1 MLPGGDGRSGF
12 HGVSLAERCAMPTH
26 RTARFFG
33 LLLGAIVVVASLSL
47 WSLRRSETVRART
60 AHSLA
65 VVSTFDAVGALVA
78 DARTS
83 ANHWLTTDEQAYK
96 NQYDDAR
103 AELYPRI
110 AELAELTLNDPLQ
123 HQRVLAT
130 EALLGLE
137 LSVLAR
143 SLSDRVVAEPSTAA
157 EQLTAQLAAA
167 RLHEEQ
173 SLSELMRRDR
183 ATVAQAATALLI
195 SSALLFMLALAWSQ
209 RTRLQRV
216 LHTVRHARA

>member
-1 MLPGGDGRSGF
+1 
-12 HGVSLAERCAMPTH
+12 MPTH